1 MFKGNQRYVLYLFL
15 FSLSIAVFSEEE
27 PDLNNELEI
36 SVSFGDKSVPCSV
49 LQGSKDNGCQQG
61 RKNTFPLFLDFFL
74 SPPSFLGGCP
84 GGIDVGMS
92 RRRRKARKGG
102 ERRECTSFSFSLP
115 WAQTHMETAA
125 SSFFHPPPL
134 HPPLPNSHSP
144 PSSGRL
150 EEEEEKPGEK
160 NRRNGERGEAER
172 HTFLRCLA
180 LTTRRKEQHGV

>member
-1 MFKGNQRYVLYLFL
+1 M
-15 FSLSIAVFSEEE
+15 
-27 PDLNNELEI
+27 
-36 SVSFGDKSVPCSV
+36 SFGDKSVPCSV

-74 SPPSFLGGCP
+74 SPPPFLGGCP

-125 SSFFHPPPL
+125 CSSSFSFHPPPP

-160 NRRNGERGEAER
+160 NRRKGERKGR
-172 HTFLRCLA
+172 QRDTHF
-180 LTTRRKEQHGV
+180 